1 MTEKMKTLTIKDKN
15 AIFESI
21 IKIKPEKGE
30 SLLFTVKTDEYGNPL
45 MEYEVITE
53 TAQIIRDAI
62 DEDIPVIFMFDKVA
76 LYSVETNEET
86 VKRLEKVIDYVKN
99 AGDGWDPE
107 TKDFKTA
114 DLREIIEDV

>member
-62 DEDIPVIFMFDKVA
+62 GEDIPVIFMFDKIE
-76 LYSVETNEET
+76 LYSVETNENT
-86 VKRLEKVIDYVKN
+86 VKKLEKVIDYVKN
-99 AGDGWDPE
+99 AGDGWDSE
-107 TKDFKTA
+107 KKEFKTA
-114 DLREIIEDV
+114 NLKEIIEDV

>member
-45 MEYEVITE
+45 MDFEVVAE
-53 TAQIIRDAI
+53 AAHIISDAI
-62 DEDIPVIFMFDKVA
+62 GEDIPVIFMFDKIE

-99 AGDGWDPE
+99 AGDCE
-107 TKDFKTA
+107 DFKTA
-114 DLREIIEDV
+114 DLKEIIEDV